1 MIPARTLL
9 LSLICVATPSLAQAQ
24 TATQAQDQSQIAT
37 TPPAPANFPVPA
49 IANAPAQAPGPVQ
62 TTQTLTP
69 VPPEP
74 NLSALKPP
82 PVSAPVTGG
91 MPHWSEFPIA
101 PKDIPTLAEFAR
113 RVHVQEANSAAQD
126 AQGKAIAWEPNQ
138 PDSIAAAANALIDPA
153 KMAPVDSEMSPQE
166 SEAFAKAARD
176 KATAPP
182 IAD

>member
-9 LSLICVATPSLAQAQ
+9 LSLLCVAAPSLAQAQ
-24 TATQAQDQSQIAT
+24 TLTQTQPQSVT

-49 IANAPAQAPGPVQ
+49 IANAPAQTPGPVQ
-62 TTQTLTP
+62 TTQTLNP

-74 NLSALKPP
+74 NLAALKPP
-82 PVSAPVTGG
+82 SVDAPVAGG
-91 MPHWSEFPIA
+91 MPHWAEFPIA
-101 PKDIPTLAEFAR
+101 PKDVPTLAEFAR

-138 PDSIAAAANALIDPA
+138 PDSIAASANALIDPA
-153 KMAPVDSEMSPQE
+153 KMAPIDSEMSPQE

-176 KATAPP
+176 RATAPP
-182 IAD
+182 VTN